1 MTDQPC
7 IDAGDLMDIGDIANA
22 LGCTRSSVRTIIARS
37 TKSNHPFPPSIREN
51 IRAWIG
57 EDVEKWIAA
66 RPGAGR
72 GPRPGRRQSD
82 IQRMRALAGER
93 TYLTAGQMSRLLG
106 VTIEQLSRMRTN
118 APRPTKAGSY
128 IRYEI
133 AAIVEWLNQRDAKD
147 NGARAS

>member
-7 IDAGDLMDIGDIANA
+7 IDAADLMDIGDIANA

-82 IQRMRALAGER
+82 EQRLKALMGER
-93 TYLTAGQMSRLLG
+93 DYLTPRQCAKWLG
-106 VTIEQLSRMRTN
+106 VTVEQLSRMRSN
-118 APRPTKAGSY
+118 APRPTKAGGYLRFFESD
-128 IRYEI
+128 IR
-133 AAIVEWLNQRDAKD
+133 EWM
-147 NGARAS
+147 ARREERMAG

>member
-7 IDAGDLMDIGDIANA
+7 IDAADLMDIGDIADA

-82 IQRMRALAGER
+82 HRRILSLACGR
-93 TYLTAGQMSRLLG
+93 TYLTAGQMAKILG
-106 VTIEQLSRMRTN
+106 CTIEELSRRRSN
-118 APRPTKAGSY
+118 APKQTKAGSY
-128 IRYEI
+128 IRYNI
-133 AAIVEWLNQRDAKD
+133 SDIMDWLN
-147 NGARAS
+147 AREERMAG